1 MEASGF
7 GLNRGLSETAGFL
20 WEDNLLSHITGPGS
34 LLFMDFL
41 REVTVPLK
49 KTVELSFTFEDSLF
63 CIYSFLL
70 KHLTFRNLIR
80 IQNKYLLFWD
90 STST

>member
-41 REVTVPLK
+41 REGTVPLK
-49 KTVELSFTFEDSLF
+49 K
-63 CIYSFLL
+63 
-70 KHLTFRNLIR
+70 
-80 IQNKYLLFWD
+80 Q
-90 STST
+90 

>member
-7 GLNRGLSETAGFL
+7 GLKPWLSETAGFL

-41 REVTVPLK
+41 REGTVPLK
-49 KTVELSFTFEDSLF
+49 K
-63 CIYSFLL
+63 
-70 KHLTFRNLIR
+70 K
-80 IQNKYLLFWD
+80 Q
-90 STST
+90 